1 MNTTDEGNQIE
12 ELGEDIVEIL
22 EVEVGPLGWIGV
34 LDILKLQLIR
44 EAACKALPSLGS
56 EVCTNPLEFSMRVLE
71 ADLGHLWHH
80 SLS

>member
-1 MNTTDEGNQIE
+1 MVVFPVIE
-12 ELGEDIVEIL
+12 F
-22 EVEVGPLGWIGV
+22 GV
-34 LDILKLQLIR
+34 FDILKLQLVR
-44 EAACKALPSLGS
+44 EAAREVLPSLGS